1 MDHSHRTFFKMQY
14 TAMELRLKQCREAF
28 LKVVYK
34 NAMSAAQKDVS
45 IAHIYIKNN
54 EKLME

>member
-14 TAMELRLKQCREAF
+14 TSMELRLKQCREAF
-28 LKVVYK
+28 LKVV